1 MNILKYIINKK
12 NNPVLFSRD
21 IQHNTLNQEA
31 NSAGFIIL
39 KYDSLAN
46 RFVAKCFGESDT
58 LMLKSNP
65 EIDEKL
71 IETFLNNFS
80 ESKII
85 PKQEKEKLYA

>member
-12 NNPVLFSRD
+12 NDPVIFSRD

-31 NSAGFIIL
+31 NSAGFIII

-80 ESKII
+80 EIKKT
-85 PKQEKEKLYA
+85 PLRKRGKMCA

>member
-31 NSAGFIIL
+31 KSAGFIII
-39 KYDSLAN
+39 KYDALSS
-46 RFVAKCFGESDT
+46 RFIAKCFGESDT
-58 LMLKSNP
+58 LLLKSNP
-65 EIDEKL
+65 ETDEKL

-80 ESKII
+80 ETKKL
-85 PKQEKEKLYA
+85 PEQKKEKLCA